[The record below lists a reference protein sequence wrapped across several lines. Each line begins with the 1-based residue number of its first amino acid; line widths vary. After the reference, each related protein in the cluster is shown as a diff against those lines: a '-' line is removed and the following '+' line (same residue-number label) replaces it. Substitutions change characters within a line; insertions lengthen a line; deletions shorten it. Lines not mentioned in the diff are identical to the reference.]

1 MQYSIRSEINPI
13 RLVITH
19 KPGNEH
25 KYITPDNLKE
35 EMNSIAGPI
44 PNPNYL
50 LFDDLIFV
58 EKAIKEHRELY
69 DILHYFTD
77 GNCYEFVDL
86 LNIVISDNQIKENL
100 IDECIELEN
109 TLYNNKIDKIPLVK
123 LDSNNLIQTL
133 LSGYH
138 KEEKI
143 FTHPIPNLIFTRDI
157 AVCIGKTI
165 LITWSK
171 KNVRK
176 RENILAK
183 YVFSYYRSFKNLSV
197 YDFHSNHEG
206 LTIEGGD
213 IIIFNDKTICIG
225 ISERTPLDSITK
237 IIPLCYKEG
246 FETIIAVD
254 LPKKRAL
261 MHLDTIFTR
270 INKNEA
276 IVFPPILEP
285 NFKNHSN
292 KSYIFT
298 DKKDNPIVVT
308 KDLISILNNNGL
320 NIKYIKC
327 GSNSKIM
334 QEREQWTDGAN
345 AFALSPGK
353 IIGYDCNPHTI
364 KELKK
369 HGYKV
374 ISSNTYISDYK
385 AYNKSEEKLVITI
398 KGSELS
404 RGRGGPR
411 CLTLPLFRLQI

>member
-1 MQYSIRSEINPI
+1 MHSNIRSEIDPI

-25 KYITPDNLKE
+25 KFITPDNLKE
-35 EMNSIAGPI
+35 EINSNEGPI
-44 PNPNYL
+44 SNPNYL

-58 EKAIKEHRELY
+58 EKAAKEHQELY

-77 GNCYEFVDL
+77 GNCYEFIDL
-86 LNIVISDNQIKENL
+86 LKIVISEQQIKVRL
-100 IDECIELEN
+100 IDECIELEKL
-109 TLYNNKIDKIPLVK
+109 LYNNKIDKKSLIK
-123 LDSNNLIQTL
+123 LDSSDLIQTL
-133 LSGYH
+133 LSGYDNDD
-138 KEEKI
+138 KI

-176 RENILAK
+176 RENLLAK
-183 YVFSYYRSFKNLSV
+183 YVFSYYKSFKNLNI
-197 YDFHSNHEG
+197 YDFHSKHKD

-213 IIIFNDKTICIG
+213 ILIFDSKTICIG
-225 ISERTPLDSITK
+225 VSERTPLESITK

-276 IVFPPILEP
+276 LVFPPILESS
-285 NFKNHSN
+285 FKNHSN
-292 KSYIFT
+292 KSYIF
-298 DKKDNPIVVT
+298 KDNKDKPVLVT
-308 KDLISILNNNGL
+308 NDLVTILNNIGL

-327 GSNSKIM
+327 GSNSRIM

-353 IIGYDCNPHTI
+353 IIGYDCNPYTI
-364 KELKK
+364 KELQKN
-369 HGYKV
+369 GYKV
-374 ISSNTYISDYK
+374 ISSNTYISNYRT
-385 AYNKSEEKLVITI
+385 YNKSKEKLMITI

-411 CLTLPLFRLQI
+411 CLTLPLLRLQT

>member
-1 MQYSIRSEINPI
+1 MQSSIRSEIDPI

-25 KYITPDNLKE
+25 QYITPDNLKE
-35 EMNSIAGPI
+35 EINSNTGLIS
-44 PNPNYL
+44 NPNYL
-50 LFDDLIFV
+50 LFDDLIYV
-58 EKAIKEHRELY
+58 EKAAKEHKELY

-77 GNCYEFVDL
+77 GNCYEFIDL
-86 LNIVISDNQIKENL
+86 LNIVISDDQIKESL
-100 IDECIELEN
+100 IDECIKLEN
-109 TLYNNKIDKIPLVK
+109 SLYNNKINKTSLIK
-123 LDSNNLIQTL
+123 LNSNSLIQTL

-138 KEEKI
+138 NNEKI
-143 FTHPIPNLIFTRDI
+143 FTYPIPNLIFTRDI
-157 AVCIGKTI
+157 AVCIGKT
-165 LITWSK
+165 LLVTWSK
-171 KNVRK
+171 KDVRK
-176 RENILAK
+176 RENLLAK
-183 YVFSYYRSFKNLSV
+183 YVFSYYKSFKNINI
-197 YDFHSNHEG
+197 YDFHSKHKN

-213 IIIFNDKTICIG
+213 ILIFDDKTICIG
-225 ISERTPLDSITK
+225 VSERTPLESITK

-246 FETIIAVD
+246 FQTIIAVD

-270 INKNEA
+270 INNNEA
-276 IVFPPILEP
+276 LVFPPILESS
-285 NFKNHSN
+285 FKNHSN
-292 KSYIFT
+292 KLYVFK
-298 DKKDNPIVVT
+298 DKKNKPAIV
-308 KDLISILNNNGL
+308 KNDLISILNNNGL

-353 IIGYDCNPHTI
+353 IIGYDCNPYTI
-364 KELKK
+364 KELEK

-374 ISSNTYISDYK
+374 ISSNTYISNYK
-385 AYNKSEEKLVITI
+385 IYNESKEKLMITI

-411 CLTLPLFRLQI
+411 CLTLPLLRI

>member
-1 MQYSIRSEINPI
+1 MQSSLRSEIDPI

-19 KPGNEH
+19 RPGNEH
-25 KYITPDNLKE
+25 EFIRPDNLKE
-35 EMNSIAGPI
+35 KINSNTGQI
-44 PNPNYL
+44 PNPEYL

-58 EKAIKEHRELY
+58 EKAKLEHQGLY

-77 GNCYEFVDL
+77 GNCYEFIDL
-86 LNIVISDNQIKENL
+86 LNIVISDNKIKENL
-100 IDECIELEN
+100 IDECIKLEN
-109 TLYNNKIDKIPLVK
+109 HLYKNKISKK
-123 LDSNNLIQTL
+123 LLIKLNSKDLIKTL
-133 LSGYH
+133 LSGYNGNN
-138 KEEKI
+138 KI
-143 FTHPIPNLIFTRDI
+143 FSYPIPNLIFTRDI

-171 KNVRK
+171 KDVRK
-176 RENILAK
+176 RENLLAK
-183 YVFSYYRSFKNLSV
+183 YVFTYYKLFKNFNI
-197 YDFHSNHEG
+197 YDFHSNYKN

-213 IIIFNDKTICIG
+213 ILVFDNKTICIG
-225 ISERTPLDSITK
+225 ISERTPLESINK

-270 INKNEA
+270 INIDEVL
-276 IVFPPILEP
+276 VFPPILDT
-285 NFKNHSN
+285 NFKDHSN

-298 DKKDNPIVVT
+298 NNKDKPTLVK
-308 KDLISILNNNGL
+308 KDLISILNNYGID
-320 NIKYIKC
+320 IKYIKC
-327 GSNSKIM
+327 GSNSKII

-364 KELKK
+364 KELEK

-374 ISSNTYISDYK
+374 ISSNTYISNYK
-385 AYNKSEEKLVITI
+385 TYNKSKEKLIITI

-411 CLTLPLFRLQI
+411 CLTLPLSRF